1 MTTAFKEFS
10 SFVDTRLE
18 ATTKARFVVTDQ
30 ITEIE
35 TQAEGVVDDAADD
48 TEVGEE
54 RPLTQIGRR
63 TQRFRNQHDVLIN
76 MAVELQEISA
86 TIATVEEAKQV
97 RDHLNRL
104 AGKLVVHLAKEDKSL
119 YPKLLES
126 ADLQVVSLTKRYISE
141 MGDLAKVFELYNKRW
156 VTPLFIHKYQDKFQ
170 SETASIVKALAARID
185 KENNE
190 LYVLADALPNAD

>member
-1 MTTAFKEFS
+1 VTDLITENDAQS
-10 SFVDTRLE
+10 VDTAEVLP
-18 ATTKARFVVTDQ
+18 DD
-30 ITEIE
+30 
-35 TQAEGVVDDAADD
+35 AEGVD
-48 TEVGEE
+48 TEAGEE

-86 TIATVEEAKQV
+86 VIPTVDDAKKV

-126 ADLQVVSLTKRYISE
+126 ADAQVVSLTKRYITE
-141 MGDLAKVFELYNKRW
+141 MGDLASVFELYNKRW
-156 VTPLFIHKYQDKFQ
+156 VTPLFIYKYQDKFQ

-190 LYVLADALPNAD
+190 LYVLADALPNTD

>member
-1 MTTAFKEFS
+1 MTEQIA
-10 SFVDTRLE
+10 DIDAPGRGAIDG
-18 ATTKARFVVTDQ
+18 ATQERASASE
-30 ITEIE
+30 TEE
-35 TQAEGVVDDAADD
+35 PQ
-48 TEVGEE
+48 
-54 RPLTQIGRR
+54 PLTQIGRR

-86 TIATVEEAKQV
+86 SIASVEDAKLV

-126 ADLQVVSLTKRYISE
+126 NDAQVVSLTKRYISE
-141 MGDLAKVFELYNKRW
+141 MGDLATVFELYNKRW

-170 SETASIVKALAARID
+170 LETASIVKALGSRID

-190 LYVLADALPNAD
+190 LYVLADAIPNTD